1 MKTLAIVG
9 ASGHGKVVADLAELI
24 GYKVTFFDDA
34 YPKKTTNEHWL
45 IAGTLADL
53 LEKTNLYDY
62 VIVAVGNN
70 LVRNTI
76 YLKLV
81 NDGYKIPTLIHPS
94 SVVSRYAKLSAGT
107 VVFSHAVVNAF
118 AQVGLNCI
126 INTGAIIEHDCI
138 LGDAVHISPNVA
150 LAGGTKI
157 GDFAW
162 LGLGSV
168 TKQLIEI
175 GENTIIGANSTVIS
189 NIPSNVIAVGSPAV
203 INKYKLKDFP

>member
-24 GYKVTFFDDA
+24 GYEVTFFDDA
-34 YPKKTTNEHWL
+34 YPNKTTNEHWS
-45 IAGTLADL
+45 IAGTFSDL
-53 LEKTNLYDY
+53 LKKTNSYDY
-62 VIVAVGNN
+62 AVVAIGNN
-70 LVRNTI
+70 LVRNTLC
-76 YLKLV
+76 LKLISE
-81 NDGYKIPTLIHPS
+81 GYKTPVLIHPS
-94 SVVSRYAKLSAGT
+94 AVVSRYAKISAGS
-107 VVFSHAVVNAF
+107 VVFSNAVVNAF
-118 AQVGLNCI
+118 AQVGGNCI
-126 INTGAIIEHDCI
+126 INTGAVIEHDCVI
-138 LGDAVHISPNVA
+138 GKSVHISPNVA

-203 INKYKLKDFP
+203 INKYK